1 MKLAVTGKGGVGKTT
16 VVAGLARVLTDRGR
30 KVLVIDADPA
40 SNLALALGFPHDQRL
55 KPIAEMKELI
65 EERTESKAGSMGGF
79 FKLNP
84 RVDDLPDQFSLEKD
98 GIRLMVMGTVQKGG
112 GGCVCPENVMLR
124 NLVAH
129 LLLGR
134 NEVVI
139 LDMEAGV
146 EHLGRATARAVNKLI
161 VVVEPGQRSLEVA
174 RKIRQLA
181 GDIGL
186 KNIGLVGNKVRGE
199 TDREFL
205 LKKMPELP
213 FLGFI
218 DYDPRVV
225 EADLS
230 GTPPFAGN
238 PEFLKALG
246 AIVDRLQSQGF
257 PE

>member
-16 VVAGLARVLTDRGR
+16 VVAGLARVLSDRGR

-40 SNLALALGFPHDQRL
+40 SNLALALGFPRDQRL
-55 KPIAEMKELI
+55 TPIAEMKELV
-65 EERTESKAGSMGGF
+65 EERTEAKTGSMGGY

-84 RVDDLPDQFSLEKD
+84 RVDDLPEKYSLEKE

-112 GGCVCPENVMLR
+112 GGCVCPENVMVR
-124 NLVAH
+124 TLVAH

-134 NEVVI
+134 DEAVL

-146 EHLGRATARAVNKLI
+146 EHLGRATAQAVNKLI

-174 RKIRQLA
+174 QKIRQLA

-186 KNIGLVGNKVRGE
+186 KNIVLVGNKIRGE
-199 TDREFL
+199 RDREFL
-205 LKKMPELP
+205 LEKMPGLP

-218 DYDPRVV
+218 DYDPKVV

-230 GTPPFAGN
+230 GTPPYRGN
-238 PEFLKALG
+238 PAFLQTMAG
-246 AIVDRLQSQGF
+246 IADRLL
-257 PE
+257 P